1 MTIKTI
7 DCAECGASVPYGRL
21 SCSAC
26 GALLASVTRGH
37 RAAVRIVDAGQGS
50 APVVAAAPAPAIKA
64 ARAVALAEVAVQ
76 AHVRARPRTSAKRR
90 RAADAAAEA
99 TVATVPQP
107 PARELAL
114 EPVSAPFVEAI
125 PERFVEDDPEPF
137 VQPDREPVVKPL
149 LEPLPETG
157 FAGLLAPAPAG
168 EDPETPWAPLHKPDP
183 VLVARPYRRHLADE
197 LDAPAGSTTGRPG
210 AYRPPMIAP
219 SVSASMADPA
229 GSGQAA
235 APSAFSAAVSVP
247 EAGASGK
254 PGTARS
260 LVGSVDTATVVD
272 IAGWFAIV
280 GSAMSLLGFLLP
292 WSVTVIG
299 SSGFGG
305 YFNGWGLASPTH
317 AFVFIGLLAVLAL
330 GIVNTPVPHW
340 LRSGV
345 LGLVIGGLLIGL
357 TWPYVVG
364 PLGADVGVVVT
375 ALGGLALVIGGSV
388 ASWATRHAEPDPRV

>member
-26 GALLASVTRGH
+26 GALLASVTGGH
-37 RAAVRIVDAGQGS
+37 RATVRIVDAGPGP
-50 APVVAAAPAPAIKA
+50 APIVAAAPAPAIKA
-64 ARAVALAEVAVQ
+64 ARGVALAEVAVQ

-99 TVATVPQP
+99 TISTVETVPRQP
-107 PARELAL
+107 APEFAF
-114 EPVSAPFVEAI
+114 EPVAE
-125 PERFVEDDPEPF
+125 
-137 VQPDREPVVKPL
+137 QVVKPL
-149 LEPLPETG
+149 LEPLPEPV

-168 EDPETPWAPLHKPDP
+168 QDGATPWAPLHAPDP
-183 VLVARPYRRHLADE
+183 VLVARPYQRHLATE
-197 LDAPAGSTTGRPG
+197 LDAPSGAATGRPG
-210 AYRPPMIAP
+210 AYRPPTIAP
-219 SVSASMADPA
+219 SVTASMADAGVGAQAGGPA
-229 GSGQAA
+229 SS
-235 APSAFSAAVSVP
+235 PAAVSKPAVA
-247 EAGASGK
+247 AGGK

-260 LVGSVDTATVVD
+260 LAGGVDAATVVD

-299 SSGFGG
+299 ASGFGG

-317 AFVFIGLLAVLAL
+317 ALVFVGLLAVLAL
-330 GIVNTPVPHW
+330 GIVDTPVPHW

-345 LGLVIGGLLIGL
+345 LGLVLGGLLIGL

-375 ALGGLALVIGGSV
+375 ALGGVALVIGGVV